1 MLSFNLGPLAIP
13 MDLALL
19 YAAFFI
25 AWLSGWFIGR
35 KRGCNPEATLF
46 NMLLIGALVARVAFV
61 LQYFEQYSSNFWQM
75 IDIRD
80 GGFLLLPG
88 VIAALLTGIY
98 KAWRQ
103 TPLRVPLAIGVAIGL
118 IAWGVSF
125 SVLSA
130 LQSSQ
135 KLPDLAVRDIAGEP
149 VLLQDLLGKPLVINL
164 WATWCP
170 PCRREMPVLAA
181 AQAAN
186 QDIRFVFVNQGEGQA
201 LVEKFLAQQQL
212 SLDNNLLDSGGRLG
226 QAVGSLSLPTT
237 LFYSAD
243 GMLKN
248 NHLGELSQASLK
260 HALGHIRTETPNIN
274 LEEQP

>member
-1 MLSFNLGPLAIP
+1 MLSLNLGPLAIP
-13 MDLALL
+13 MNLALL
-19 YAAFFI
+19 YGAFFI
-25 AWLSGWFIGR
+25 AWFSGWLIGR
-35 KRGCNPEATLF
+35 KRGTNPESALF
-46 NMLLIGALVARVAFV
+46 SMLIIGALVARAAFV
-61 LQYFEQYSSNFWQM
+61 IQYFQQYSNNLMQI

-88 VIAALLTGIY
+88 IIAAVLGGIY

-103 TPLRVPLAIGVAIGL
+103 APLRVPLAIGVCIGL
-118 IAWGVSF
+118 VTWGASV

-135 KLPDLAVRDIAGEP
+135 KIPDISVRDIDGNPIA
-149 VLLQDLLGKPLVINL
+149 LQDLTGKPLVINL

-181 AQAAN
+181 AQQAN
-186 QDIRFVFVNQGEGQA
+186 SEIRFVFVNQGEGQA
-201 LVEKFLAQQQL
+201 LVEKFLAQQDL
-212 SLDNNLLDSGGRLG
+212 SLSNNLLDTGGRLG

-243 GMLKN
+243 GLLKN
-248 NHLGELSQASLK
+248 NHLGELSHASLK
-260 HALGHIRTETPNIN
+260 HALRLISSDNHQVNIK
-274 LEEQP
+274 EQP

>member
-13 MDLALL
+13 MDLALI
-19 YAAFFI
+19 YGAFFI
-25 AWLSGWFIGR
+25 AWLSGWLIGK
-35 KRGCNPEATLF
+35 KRGINPESALF
-46 NMLLIGALVARVAFV
+46 SMLISAVIVARVTFV
-61 LQYFEQYSSNFWQM
+61 TQYFEQYSNNLWQI

-88 VIAALLTGIY
+88 LIAAVLTGIY

-103 TPLRVPLAIGVAIGL
+103 APLRVPLAIGVCIGL
-118 IAWGVSF
+118 VVWGASV

-135 KLPDLAVRDIAGEP
+135 QIPDITVRDIKGDS
-149 VLLQDLLGKPLVINL
+149 LSLQDLAGKPLVINL

-181 AQAAN
+181 AQQAN
-186 QDIRFVFVNQGEGQA
+186 PDIRFVFVNQGEGQE
-201 LVEKFLAQQQL
+201 LVEKFLTQQQL
-212 SLDNNLLDSGGRLG
+212 SLRNNLLDTGGRVG

-243 GMLKN
+243 GLLKN
-248 NHLGELSQASLK
+248 NHLGELSHASLK
-260 HALGHIRTETPNIN
+260 HALRHISTENYQVT

>member
-1 MLSFNLGPLAIP
+1 MLSLNLGPLAIP
-13 MDLALL
+13 IDLALL

-25 AWLSGWFIGR
+25 AWLTGWLVGR
-35 KRGCNPEATLF
+35 KRGSNPESALF
-46 NMLLIGALVARVAFV
+46 NMLVSGVLVARVAFIM
-61 LQYFEQYSSNFWQM
+61 QYFQQYTGNLWQM

-88 VIAALLTGIY
+88 VIAAVLVGLY

-103 TPLRVPLAIGVAIGL
+103 APLRIPLAIGVCVGL
-118 IAWGVSF
+118 LVWGASF
-125 SVLSA
+125 SVLNA

-135 KLPDLAVRDIAGEP
+135 KIPDLAVRDIAGEP
-149 VLLQDLLGKPLVINL
+149 VLLQDLAGKPLVINL

-181 AQAAN
+181 AQQAN
-186 QDIRFVFVNQGEGQA
+186 PDIRFVFINQGEGQH

-212 SLDNNLLDSGGRLG
+212 SLDNNLLDSGGRVG
-226 QAVGSLSLPTT
+226 QAIGSLSLPTT

-243 GMLKN
+243 GLLKN
-248 NHLGELSQASLK
+248 NHLGELSHASLK
-260 HALGHIRTETPNIN
+260 HALRHISTETHQVNI
-274 LEEQP
+274 EE

>member
-13 MDLALL
+13 MNLALL
-19 YAAFFI
+19 YGAFFI
-25 AWLSGWFIGR
+25 AWFSGWLIGK
-35 KRGCNPEATLF
+35 KRGTNPESALF
-46 NMLLIGALVARVAFV
+46 NMLLIGAVIARAAFV
-61 LQYFEQYSSNFWQM
+61 LQYSEQYDSFLQI

-88 VIAALLTGIY
+88 LIAAILVGVY

-103 TPLRVPLAIGVAIGL
+103 ANLRVPLGIGVCIGL
-118 IAWGVSF
+118 VVWGASVS
-125 SVLSA
+125 VVSA

-135 KLPDLAVRDIAGEP
+135 QVPDIAVRDIEGRS
-149 VLLQDLLGKPLVINL
+149 LSLQDLAGKPLVINL

-186 QDIRFVFVNQGEGQA
+186 PDIRFVFVNQGEGQA

-212 SLDNNLLDSGGRLG
+212 TLRNNLLDTGGRLG

-237 LFYSAD
+237 LFYSAE
-243 GMLKN
+243 GQLKN
-248 NHLGELSQASLK
+248 NHLGELSHASLK
-260 HALGHIRTETPNIN
+260 HALRHISPENQN
-274 LEEQP
+274 LSLKEQP

>member
-25 AWLSGWFIGR
+25 AWLSGWLIGR
-35 KRGCNPEATLF
+35 KRGGNPESALF
-46 NMLLIGALVARVAFV
+46 SMLFIGALVARCAFV
-61 LQYFEQYSSNFWQM
+61 IQYFQQYRDNLWQI

-88 VIAALLTGIY
+88 LIAAVLVGLY

-103 TPLRVPLAIGVAIGL
+103 ASLRAPLAIGVCIGL
-118 IAWGVSF
+118 IAWGTSF
-125 SVLSA
+125 SVLNA
-130 LQSSQ
+130 LHSSQ
-135 KLPDLAVRDIAGEP
+135 QIPDLSVRNIDGQP
-149 VLLQDLLGKPLVINL
+149 VALQDLAGKPLVINL

-186 QDIRFVFVNQGEGQA
+186 PDIRFVFVNQGEGQI

-212 SLDNNLLDSGGRLG
+212 GLSNNLLDTGGRLG

-243 GMLKN
+243 GLLKN
-248 NHLGELSQASLK
+248 NHLGELSHASLK
-260 HALGHIRTETPNIN
+260 HALRHISAETQTIN
-274 LEEQP
+274 LEE

>member
-13 MDLALL
+13 MNLALL
-19 YAAFFI
+19 YGAFFI
-25 AWLSGWFIGR
+25 AWFSGWLIGK
-35 KRGCNPEATLF
+35 KRGANPESALF
-46 NMLLIGALVARVAFV
+46 NMLLIGAVIARAAFV
-61 LQYFEQYSSNFWQM
+61 LQYSEQYDSFLQI

-88 VIAALLTGIY
+88 LIAAILVGMY

-103 TPLRVPLAIGVAIGL
+103 APLRMPLGIGVCIGL
-118 IAWGVSF
+118 VIWGASI
-125 SVLSA
+125 SVMSA

-135 KLPDLAVRDIAGEP
+135 QIPNITVRDIKGDS
-149 VLLQDLLGKPLVINL
+149 LSLQDLAGKPLVINL

-181 AQAAN
+181 AQQAN
-186 QDIRFVFVNQGEGQA
+186 PEIRFVFVNQGEGQE
-201 LVEKFLAQQQL
+201 LVEKFLIQQQL
-212 SLDNNLLDSGGRLG
+212 GLRNNLLDTGGRVG

-243 GMLKN
+243 GLLKN
-248 NHLGELSQASLK
+248 NHLGELSHASLK
-260 HALGHIRTETPNIN
+260 HALRHISAEAQHIN
-274 LEEQP
+274 LEE

>member
-13 MDLALL
+13 MNLALL
-19 YAAFFI
+19 YGAFFI
-25 AWLSGWFIGR
+25 AWFSGWLIGR
-35 KRGCNPEATLF
+35 KRGTNPESALF
-46 NMLLIGALVARVAFV
+46 NMLLLGAVIARAAFV
-61 LQYFEQYSSNFWQM
+61 LQYSEHYDSFLQI

-88 VIAALLTGIY
+88 LIAAILVGVY

-103 TPLRVPLAIGVAIGL
+103 ANLRVPLGIGVCIGL
-118 IAWGVSF
+118 VVWGASVS
-125 SVLSA
+125 VVSA

-135 KLPDLAVRDIAGEP
+135 QVPDIAVRDIEGRS
-149 VLLQDLLGKPLVINL
+149 LSLQDLAGKPLVINL

-186 QDIRFVFVNQGEGQA
+186 PDIRFVFVNQGEGQA

-212 SLDNNLLDSGGRLG
+212 TLRNNLLDTGGRLG

-237 LFYSAD
+237 LFYSAE
-243 GMLKN
+243 GQLKN
-248 NHLGELSQASLK
+248 NHLGELSHASLK
-260 HALGHIRTETPNIN
+260 HALRHISPENQN
-274 LEEQP
+274 LSLKEQP

>member
-13 MDLALL
+13 MDLALV
-19 YAAFFI
+19 YGAFFI
-25 AWLSGWFIGR
+25 AWLSGWLIGK
-35 KRGCNPEATLF
+35 KRGINPESALF
-46 NMLLIGALVARVAFV
+46 SMLISAVIVARITFV
-61 LQYFEQYSSNFWQM
+61 GQYFEQYSNNLWQI

-88 VIAALLTGIY
+88 LIAAVLTGIY

-103 TPLRVPLAIGVAIGL
+103 APLRMPLGIGVCIGL
-118 IAWGVSF
+118 VIWGASI
-125 SVLSA
+125 SVMSA

-135 KLPDLAVRDIAGEP
+135 QIPNITVRDIKGDSLSLE
-149 VLLQDLLGKPLVINL
+149 DLAGKPLVINL

-181 AQAAN
+181 AQQAN
-186 QDIRFVFVNQGEGQA
+186 PDIRFVFVNQGEGQE
-201 LVEKFLAQQQL
+201 LVEKFLTQQQL
-212 SLDNNLLDSGGRLG
+212 SLRNNLLDTGGRVG

-243 GMLKN
+243 GLLKN
-248 NHLGELSQASLK
+248 NHLGELSHASLK
-260 HALGHIRTETPNIN
+260 HALRHISTENYQVT

>member
-1 MLSFNLGPLAIP
+1 MLSLNLGPLAIP
-13 MDLALL
+13 IDLALL

-25 AWLSGWFIGR
+25 AWLTGWLIGR
-35 KRGCNPEATLF
+35 KRGSNPESALF
-46 NMLLIGALVARVAFV
+46 SMLVSGVLVARVAFIM
-61 LQYFEQYSSNFWQM
+61 QYFQQYTGNLWQM

-88 VIAALLTGIY
+88 VIAAVLVGLY

-103 TPLRVPLAIGVAIGL
+103 APLRIPLAIGVCVGL
-118 IAWGVSF
+118 LVWGASF
-125 SVLSA
+125 SVLNA

-135 KLPDLAVRDIAGEP
+135 KIPDLAVRDIAGEP
-149 VLLQDLLGKPLVINL
+149 VLLQDLAGKPLVINL

-181 AQAAN
+181 AQQAN
-186 QDIRFVFVNQGEGQA
+186 PDIRFVFINQGEGQR

-212 SLDNNLLDSGGRLG
+212 SLDNNLLDSGGRVG
-226 QAVGSLSLPTT
+226 QAIGSLSLPTT

-243 GMLKN
+243 GLLKN
-248 NHLGELSQASLK
+248 NHLGELSHASLK
-260 HALGHIRTETPNIN
+260 HALRHISTETHQVNI
-274 LEEQP
+274 EE

>member
-35 KRGCNPEATLF
+35 KRGCNPEAALF

-61 LQYFEQYSSNFWQM
+61 LQYFEQYSSNFWQI

-186 QDIRFVFVNQGEGQA
+186 PDIRFVFVNQGEGQA

>member
-25 AWLSGWFIGR
+25 AWLSGWLIGR
-35 KRGCNPEATLF
+35 KRGSNPEAALF
-46 NMLLIGALVARVAFV
+46 NMLLIGALVARAAFV
-61 LQYFEQYSSNFWQM
+61 LQYFEQYSSNLWQI

-88 VIAALLTGIY
+88 VIAAVLAGIY

-103 TPLRVPLAIGVAIGL
+103 APLRVPLAIGVCIGL
-118 IAWGVSF
+118 IAWGISF
-125 SVLSA
+125 SVLNA

-149 VLLQDLLGKPLVINL
+149 VLLQDLIGKPLVINL

-186 QDIRFVFVNQGEGQA
+186 PDIRFVFVNQGEGQL
-201 LVEKFLAQQQL
+201 LVAKFLAQQQL

-260 HALGHIRTETPNIN
+260 HALRHISAENQHIN
-274 LEEQP
+274 LEE

>member
-1 MLSFNLGPLAIP
+1 MLSFNLGPLTIP
-13 MDLALL
+13 MDLVLL

-25 AWLSGWFIGR
+25 AWLSGWLIGR
-35 KRGCNPEATLF
+35 KRGSNPEAALF
-46 NMLLIGALVARVAFV
+46 NMLLIGALVARAAFV
-61 LQYFEQYSSNFWQM
+61 LQYFEQYSSNLWQM

-88 VIAALLTGIY
+88 VIAAVLAGIY

-103 TPLRVPLAIGVAIGL
+103 APLRVPLAIGVCIGL
-118 IAWGVSF
+118 IAWGISF
-125 SVLSA
+125 AVLNA

-186 QDIRFVFVNQGEGQA
+186 PDIRFVFVNQGEGQL

-260 HALGHIRTETPNIN
+260 HALRHISAETQTIN
-274 LEEQP
+274 LEE

>member
-13 MDLALL
+13 MNLALL
-19 YAAFFI
+19 YGAFFV
-25 AWLSGWFIGR
+25 AWLSGWLIGK
-35 KRGCNPEATLF
+35 KRGTNPESALF
-46 NMLLIGALVARVAFV
+46 SMLFMGALVARTAFV
-61 LQYFEQYSSNFWQM
+61 IQYFQQYADNIWQI

-88 VIAALLTGIY
+88 LIAAVLVGLY

-103 TPLRVPLAIGVAIGL
+103 APLRAPLAIGVCIGL
-118 IAWGVSF
+118 VVWGSSV
-125 SVLSA
+125 SVLNA

-135 KLPDLAVRDIAGEP
+135 QIPEISLRDIDGQP
-149 VLLQDLLGKPLVINL
+149 VALQDLAGKPLVVNL

-181 AQAAN
+181 AQEAN
-186 QDIRFVFVNQGEGQA
+186 PHMRFVFINQGEGQT
-201 LVEKFLAQQQL
+201 LVNNFLSQQQL
-212 SLDNNLLDSGGRLG
+212 SLRNNLLDTGGRVG

-243 GMLKN
+243 GVLKN
-248 NHLGELSQASLK
+248 NHLGELSHASLT
-260 HALGHIRTETPNIN
+260 HALRHISPDDQAIE
-274 LEEQP
+274 LEEQL

>member
-1 MLSFNLGPLAIP
+1 MLSLNLGPLAIP

-19 YAAFFI
+19 YGAFFI
-25 AWLSGWFIGR
+25 AWLSGWLIGR
-35 KRGCNPEATLF
+35 KRGTNPESALF
-46 NMLLIGALVARVAFV
+46 SMLIIGALVARAAFV
-61 LQYFEQYSSNFWQM
+61 IQYFEQYSDNLLQI

-88 VIAALLTGIY
+88 VIAAVLAGIY

-103 TPLRVPLAIGVAIGL
+103 APLRVPLAIGVCIGL
-118 IAWGVSF
+118 MAWGASV

-135 KLPDLAVRDIAGEP
+135 QIPELSVRDIDGQPIA
-149 VLLQDLLGKPLVINL
+149 LQDLAGKPMVINL

-181 AQAAN
+181 AQQAN
-186 QDIRFVFVNQGEGQA
+186 PDIRFVFVNQGEGQE
-201 LVEKFLAQQQL
+201 LVKKFLAQQQL
-212 SLDNNLLDSGGRLG
+212 SLGNNLLDTGSRLG

-243 GMLKN
+243 GLLKN
-248 NHLGELSQASLK
+248 NHLGELSHASLT
-260 HALGHIRTETPNIN
+260 HALRHIRPENQQINI
-274 LEEQP
+274 EEQP

>member
-25 AWLSGWFIGR
+25 AWLSGWLIGR
-35 KRGCNPEATLF
+35 KRGSNPEAALF
-46 NMLLIGALVARVAFV
+46 NMLLIGALVASAAYV

-103 TPLRVPLAIGVAIGL
+103 TPLRAPLAIGVAIGL

-186 QDIRFVFVNQGEGQA
+186 PDIRFVFVNQGEGQA

>member
-13 MDLALL
+13 MNLALL
-19 YAAFFI
+19 YGAFFI
-25 AWLSGWFIGR
+25 AWFSGWLIGK
-35 KRGCNPEATLF
+35 KRGANPESALF
-46 NMLLIGALVARVAFV
+46 NMLLIGAVIARAAFV
-61 LQYFEQYSSNFWQM
+61 LQYSEQYDSFLQI

-88 VIAALLTGIY
+88 LIAAILVGMY

-103 TPLRVPLAIGVAIGL
+103 APLRMPLGIGVCIGL
-118 IAWGVSF
+118 VIWGASI
-125 SVLSA
+125 SVMSA

-135 KLPDLAVRDIAGEP
+135 QIPNITVRDIKGDSLSLE
-149 VLLQDLLGKPLVINL
+149 DLAGKPLVINL

-181 AQAAN
+181 AQQAN
-186 QDIRFVFVNQGEGQA
+186 PDIRFVFVNQGEGQE
-201 LVEKFLAQQQL
+201 LVEKFLTQQQL
-212 SLDNNLLDSGGRLG
+212 SLRNNLLDTGGRVG

-243 GMLKN
+243 GLLKN
-248 NHLGELSQASLK
+248 NHLGELSHASLK
-260 HALGHIRTETPNIN
+260 HALRHISTENYQVT

>member
-35 KRGCNPEATLF
+35 KRGCNPEAALF

-186 QDIRFVFVNQGEGQA
+186 PDIRFVFVNQGEGQA

-248 NHLGELSQASLK
+248 NHLGELSQAILK
-260 HALGHIRTETPNIN
+260 HALRHISAENQHIN
-274 LEEQP
+274 LEE

>member
-1 MLSFNLGPLAIP
+1 MLSLNLGPLAIP

-25 AWLSGWFIGR
+25 AWLTGWLIGR
-35 KRGCNPEATLF
+35 KRGSNPESALF
-46 NMLLIGALVARVAFV
+46 SMLVSGVLVARVAFIV
-61 LQYFEQYSSNFWQM
+61 QYFQQYTGNLWQM

-88 VIAALLTGIY
+88 VIAAVLVGLY

-103 TPLRVPLAIGVAIGL
+103 APLRVPLAIGVCVGL
-118 IAWGVSF
+118 LVWGASF
-125 SVLSA
+125 SVLNA

-135 KLPDLAVRDIAGEP
+135 KIPDLAVRDIAGEP
-149 VLLQDLLGKPLVINL
+149 VLLQDLAGKPLVINL

-181 AQAAN
+181 AQQAN
-186 QDIRFVFVNQGEGQA
+186 PDIRFVFINQGEGQH

-212 SLDNNLLDSGGRLG
+212 SLDNNLLDSGGRVG
-226 QAVGSLSLPTT
+226 QAIGSLSLPTT

-243 GMLKN
+243 GLLKN
-248 NHLGELSQASLK
+248 NHLGELSHASLK
-260 HALGHIRTETPNIN
+260 HALRHISTETHQVNI
-274 LEEQP
+274 EE

>member
-25 AWLSGWFIGR
+25 AWLSGWLIGR
-35 KRGCNPEATLF
+35 KRGCNPEAALF

-61 LQYFEQYSSNFWQM
+61 LQYFEQYSSNFWQI

-186 QDIRFVFVNQGEGQA
+186 PDIRFVFVNQGEGQA

-212 SLDNNLLDSGGRLG
+212 NLDNNLLDSGGRLG

-274 LEEQP
+274 LEERP

>member
-19 YAAFFI
+19 YAVFFI
-25 AWLSGWFIGR
+25 AWFSGWLIGR
-35 KRGCNPEATLF
+35 KRGANPESALF
-46 NMLLIGALVARVAFV
+46 SMLFGGLIVARAAFV
-61 LQYFEQYSSNFWQM
+61 LQYFQQYADNFWQI

-88 VIAALLTGIY
+88 LIAAVLIGAY

-103 TPLRVPLAIGVAIGL
+103 APLRVPLAIGVSIGF
-118 IAWGVSF
+118 IVWGASV
-125 SVLSA
+125 SVLNA

-135 KLPDLAVRDIAGEP
+135 QIPELSVRNIDGQP
-149 VLLQDLLGKPLVINL
+149 VSLQDLAGKPLVINL

-186 QDIRFVFVNQGEGQA
+186 PDVRFVFVNQGEGQL

-212 SLDNNLLDSGGRLG
+212 SLDNNLLDTGGRLG

-243 GMLKN
+243 GLLKN
-248 NHLGELSQASLK
+248 NHLGELSQASLR
-260 HALGHIRTETPNIN
+260 HALRHISTDNQHITQ
-274 LEEQP
+274 EE

>member
-13 MDLALL
+13 MNLALL
-19 YAAFFI
+19 YGAFFI
-25 AWLSGWFIGR
+25 AWFSGWLIGR
-35 KRGCNPEATLF
+35 KRGTNPESALF
-46 NMLLIGALVARVAFV
+46 NMLLIGAVIARAAFV
-61 LQYFEQYSSNFWQM
+61 LQYSEQYDSFLQI

-88 VIAALLTGIY
+88 LIAAILVGVY

-103 TPLRVPLAIGVAIGL
+103 ANLRVPLGIGVCIGL
-118 IAWGVSF
+118 VVWGTSVS
-125 SVLSA
+125 VVSA

-135 KLPDLAVRDIAGEP
+135 QVPDIAVRDIEGRS
-149 VLLQDLLGKPLVINL
+149 LSLQDLAGKPLVINL

-186 QDIRFVFVNQGEGQA
+186 PDIRFVFVNQGEGQA

-212 SLDNNLLDSGGRLG
+212 TLRNNLLDTGGRLG

-237 LFYSAD
+237 LFYSAE
-243 GMLKN
+243 GQLKN
-248 NHLGELSQASLK
+248 NHLGELSHASLK
-260 HALGHIRTETPNIN
+260 HALRHISPENQN
-274 LEEQP
+274 VSLKEQP

>member
-1 MLSFNLGPLAIP
+1 MLSLNLGPLAIP
-13 MDLALL
+13 IDLALL

-25 AWLSGWFIGR
+25 AWLTGWLIGR
-35 KRGCNPEATLF
+35 KRGSNPESALF
-46 NMLLIGALVARVAFV
+46 SMLVSGVLVARVAFIM
-61 LQYFEQYSSNFWQM
+61 QYFQQYTGNLWQM

-88 VIAALLTGIY
+88 VIAAVLVGLY

-103 TPLRVPLAIGVAIGL
+103 APLRIPLAIGVCVGL
-118 IAWGVSF
+118 LVWGASF
-125 SVLSA
+125 SVLNA

-135 KLPDLAVRDIAGEP
+135 KIPDLAVRDITGEP
-149 VLLQDLLGKPLVINL
+149 VLLQDLAGKPLVINL

-181 AQAAN
+181 AQQAN
-186 QDIRFVFVNQGEGQA
+186 PDIRFVFINQGEGQH

-212 SLDNNLLDSGGRLG
+212 SLDNNLLDSGGRVG
-226 QAVGSLSLPTT
+226 QAIGSLSLPTT

-243 GMLKN
+243 GLLKN
-248 NHLGELSQASLK
+248 NHLGELSHASLK
-260 HALGHIRTETPNIN
+260 HALRHISTETHQVNI
-274 LEEQP
+274 EE

>member
-1 MLSFNLGPLAIP
+1 MLSFNLGPFAIP

-19 YAAFFI
+19 YAAFFM
-25 AWLSGWFIGR
+25 AWLSGWLIGR
-35 KRGCNPEATLF
+35 KRGTNREAALF
-46 NMLLIGALVARVAFV
+46 SMLFTAVLVARGAFV
-61 LQYFEQYSSNFWQM
+61 IQYFQQYSDNLWQI

-88 VIAALLTGIY
+88 IIAAVLMGIY

-103 TPLRVPLAIGVAIGL
+103 TPLRVPLAIGVCIGL
-118 IAWGVSF
+118 LAWGAGF
-125 SVLSA
+125 SVLNA
-130 LQSSQ
+130 LHSSQ
-135 KLPDLAVRDIAGEP
+135 KIPDISVRDIDGQP
-149 VLLQDLLGKPLVINL
+149 LSLQDLAGKPLVINL

-186 QDIRFVFVNQGEGQA
+186 PDIRFVFVNQGEGQL
-201 LVEKFLAQQQL
+201 LVEKFLTQQKL
-212 SLDNNLLDSGGRLG
+212 SLRNNLLDTGGRLG

-243 GMLKN
+243 GLLKN
-248 NHLGELSQASLK
+248 NHLGELSHASLK
-260 HALGHIRTETPNIN
+260 HALRHISTEHDAIHT
-274 LEEQP
+274 EE

>member
-1 MLSFNLGPLAIP
+1 
-13 MDLALL
+13 DLALL

-25 AWLSGWFIGR
+25 AWLSGWLIGR
-35 KRGCNPEATLF
+35 KRGSNPEAALF
-46 NMLLIGALVARVAFV
+46 NMLLIGALVARAAFV
-61 LQYFEQYSSNFWQM
+61 LQYFEQYSSNLWQI

-88 VIAALLTGIY
+88 VIAAVLAGIY

-103 TPLRVPLAIGVAIGL
+103 APLRVPLAIGVCIGL
-118 IAWGVSF
+118 IAWGISF
-125 SVLSA
+125 SVLNA

-149 VLLQDLLGKPLVINL
+149 VLLQDLIGKPLVINL

-186 QDIRFVFVNQGEGQA
+186 PDIRFVFVNQGEGQL

-260 HALGHIRTETPNIN
+260 HALRHISTDNQHIN
-274 LEEQP
+274 LEE

>member
-35 KRGCNPEATLF
+35 KRGCNPEAALF

-103 TPLRVPLAIGVAIGL
+103 TPLRAPLAIGVAIGL

-186 QDIRFVFVNQGEGQA
+186 PDIRFVFVNQGEGQA

-274 LEEQP
+274 LEE

>member
-1 MLSFNLGPLAIP
+1 MLSFNLGPLAIA

-19 YAAFFI
+19 YGAFFI
-25 AWLSGWFIGR
+25 AWFSGWLIGR
-35 KRGCNPEATLF
+35 KRGANPESALF
-46 NMLLIGALVARVAFV
+46 TMLFVGALTARGAFV
-61 LQYFEQYSSNFWQM
+61 SQYSEQYDSFLQI

-88 VIAALLTGIY
+88 LIAAVLIGAY

-103 TPLRVPLAIGVAIGL
+103 APLRLPLAIGVGIGF
-118 IAWGVSF
+118 IVWGASV
-125 SVLSA
+125 SVLNA

-135 KLPDLAVRDIAGEP
+135 QIPELSVRNIDGQP
-149 VLLQDLLGKPLVINL
+149 VSLQDLAGKPLVINL

-186 QDIRFVFVNQGEGQA
+186 PDVRFVFVNQGEGQL

-212 SLDNNLLDSGGRLG
+212 SLDNNLLDTGGRLG

-243 GMLKN
+243 GLLKN

-260 HALGHIRTETPNIN
+260 HALRHISTDNQHITQ
-274 LEEQP
+274 EE

>member
-19 YAAFFI
+19 YGAFFI
-25 AWLSGWFIGR
+25 AWFSGWLIGR
-35 KRGCNPEATLF
+35 KRGGNPESALF
-46 NMLLIGALVARVAFV
+46 SMLFIGALVARGAFV
-61 LQYFEQYSSNFWQM
+61 IQYFQQYSDNLWQV

-88 VIAALLTGIY
+88 LIAAVLVGFY

-103 TPLRVPLAIGVAIGL
+103 ASLRAPLAIGVCIGL
-118 IAWGVSF
+118 IVWGASF
-125 SVLSA
+125 SVLNA
-130 LQSSQ
+130 LHSSQ
-135 KLPDLAVRDIAGEP
+135 QIPDISVRDIDGQP
-149 VLLQDLLGKPLVINL
+149 VALQDLAGKPLVINL

-181 AQAAN
+181 AQEAN
-186 QDIRFVFVNQGEGQA
+186 PDIRFVFVNQGEGQN

-212 SLDNNLLDSGGRLG
+212 SLANNLLDTGGRLG

-237 LFYSAD
+237 LFYSPD
-243 GMLKN
+243 GLLKN
-248 NHLGELSQASLK
+248 NHLGELSHASLK
-260 HALGHIRTETPNIN
+260 HALRHISAEEQYIN
-274 LEEQP
+274 LEE

>member
-1 MLSFNLGPLAIP
+1 MLSFNLGPLTIP

-25 AWLSGWFIGR
+25 AWLSGWLIGR
-35 KRGCNPEATLF
+35 KRGSNPEAALF
-46 NMLLIGALVARVAFV
+46 NMLLIGALVARAAFV
-61 LQYFEQYSSNFWQM
+61 LQYFEQYSSNLWQM

-88 VIAALLTGIY
+88 VIAAVLAGIY

-103 TPLRVPLAIGVAIGL
+103 APLRVPLAIGVCIGL
-118 IAWGVSF
+118 IAWGISF
-125 SVLSA
+125 AVLNA

-149 VLLQDLLGKPLVINL
+149 VLLQDLIGKPLVINL

-186 QDIRFVFVNQGEGQA
+186 PDIRFVFVNQGEGQV

-260 HALGHIRTETPNIN
+260 HALRHISAETQTIN
-274 LEEQP
+274 LEE

>member
-35 KRGCNPEATLF
+35 KRGCNPEAALF

-186 QDIRFVFVNQGEGQA
+186 PDIRFVFVNQGEGQL

>member
-1 MLSFNLGPLAIP
+1 MLSLNLGPLAIP
-13 MDLALL
+13 INLALL
-19 YAAFFI
+19 YGAFFI
-25 AWLSGWFIGR
+25 AWFSGWLIGR
-35 KRGCNPEATLF
+35 KRGANPESALF
-46 NMLLIGALVARVAFV
+46 SMLIIGALVARATFV
-61 LQYFEQYSSNFWQM
+61 IQYFQQYSDNLMQI

-88 VIAALLTGIY
+88 IIAAVLGGIY

-103 TPLRVPLAIGVAIGL
+103 APLRVPLAIGVCIGL
-118 IAWGVSF
+118 VTWGASV

-135 KLPDLAVRDIAGEP
+135 KIPDISVRDIDGNPIA
-149 VLLQDLLGKPLVINL
+149 LQDLTGKPLVINL

-181 AQAAN
+181 AQQAN
-186 QDIRFVFVNQGEGQA
+186 PDVRFVFVNQGEGQE
-201 LVEKFLAQQQL
+201 LVEKFLAQQDL
-212 SLDNNLLDSGGRLG
+212 SLSNNLLDTGGRLG

-243 GMLKN
+243 GLLKN
-248 NHLGELSQASLK
+248 NHLGELSHASLK
-260 HALGHIRTETPNIN
+260 HALRHISSDNHQVNIK
-274 LEEQP
+274 EQP

>member
-1 MLSFNLGPLAIP
+1 MLSFNLGPIAIP
-13 MDLALL
+13 MNLALL
-19 YAAFFI
+19 YGAFFI
-25 AWLSGWFIGR
+25 AWFSGWLIGR
-35 KRGCNPEATLF
+35 KRGTNPEAALF
-46 NMLLIGALVARVAFV
+46 SMLIVGALAARGAFIS
-61 LQYFEQYSSNFWQM
+61 QYADQYDSIVQM
-75 IDIRD
+75 LDIRD

-88 VIAALLTGIY
+88 IIVAVLVGIY

-103 TPLRVPLAIGVAIGL
+103 AALRAPLAIGVCIGL
-118 IAWGVSF
+118 IAWGASLA
-125 SVLSA
+125 VLNA

-135 KLPDLAVRDIAGEP
+135 AIPDISVRDIDGQP
-149 VLLQDLLGKPLVINL
+149 LSLQDLAGKPLVINL

-186 QDIRFVFVNQGEGQA
+186 PDIRFVFVNQGEGQA
-201 LVEKFLAQQQL
+201 LVNKFLAQQQL
-212 SLDNNLLDSGGRLG
+212 SLDNNLLDSGGRVG

-243 GMLKN
+243 GLLKN
-248 NHLGELSQASLK
+248 NHLGELSHASLK
-260 HALGHIRTETPNIN
+260 HALRHISSEDQQIK